1 VRTAAQVKGE
11 KSQADAKAKERE
23 IKDKE
28 REVWEALRRVEDE
41 EGMRKGGGRRIA
53 SREGFP
59 PPVFIFICF

>member
-41 EGMRKGGGRRIA
+41 AAALLGVHFFGGGGSFFCGKR
-53 SREGFP
+53 
-59 PPVFIFICF
+59 